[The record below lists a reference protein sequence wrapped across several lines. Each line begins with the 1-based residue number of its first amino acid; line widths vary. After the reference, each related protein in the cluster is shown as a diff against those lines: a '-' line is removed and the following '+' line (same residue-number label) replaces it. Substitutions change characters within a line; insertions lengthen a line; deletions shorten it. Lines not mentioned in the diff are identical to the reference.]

1 MESDTRYRIVN
12 GWICNASG
20 NAHKQGILFVLT
32 KRLRSSYSKR
42 TEKEVIQKQW
52 EHLNLPSKT
61 CSILVHSFIISL
73 VRSFIQSFINLR
85 IRSLIHSIIRS
96 LVLSFSRSFF
106 HSLLTSLKMYLERG
120 THTTVN

>member
-61 CSILVHSFIISL
+61 WK
-73 VRSFIQSFINLR
+73 RSVQYLF
-85 IRSLIHSIIRS
+85 IRSL
-96 LVLSFSRSFF
+96 F
-106 HSLLTSLKMYLERG
+106 HSFAHLFKHSLICAFVL
-120 THTTVN
+120 